1 MGLHNCGAVFINK
14 CTFGWFF
21 WQKSQL
27 FPRGLRENVLLVGF
41 LAKVTVVP

>member
-1 MGLHNCGAVFINK
+1 MELYNCGVVFINK

-21 WQKSQL
+21 GKSHNCSL
-27 FPRGLRENVLLVGF
+27 GVEGKCTFGWVF